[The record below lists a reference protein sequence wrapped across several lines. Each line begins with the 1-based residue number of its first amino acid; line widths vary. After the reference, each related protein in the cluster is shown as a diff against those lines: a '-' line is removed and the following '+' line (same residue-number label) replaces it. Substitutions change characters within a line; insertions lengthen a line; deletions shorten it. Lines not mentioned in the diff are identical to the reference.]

1 MDLQRL
7 HGAVEAAHD
16 SLPEKARGTWMA
28 RPVVTVVMVRMVRN
42 LPGPNFS
49 SESFMNI
56 LTQAHVFV
64 GGGEVCLTDGG
75 KSYN

>member
-28 RPVVTVVMVRMVRN
+28 RAASCRGDGLDWGN
-42 LPGPNFS
+42 LVLAKRAKLF
-49 SESFMNI
+49 
-56 LTQAHVFV
+56 
-64 GGGEVCLTDGG
+64 
-75 KSYN
+75 K